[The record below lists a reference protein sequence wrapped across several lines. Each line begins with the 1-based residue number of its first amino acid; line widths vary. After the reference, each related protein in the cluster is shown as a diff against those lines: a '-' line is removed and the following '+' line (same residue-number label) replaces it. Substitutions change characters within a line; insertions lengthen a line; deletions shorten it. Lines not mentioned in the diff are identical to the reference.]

1 MVVDIPANTRDAE
14 GNVIKG
20 PKATKALYPDDPSNV
35 YHSYIGDH
43 TKFRILHGGVKEHHI
58 HHQHA
63 HQWVHTP
70 TVTIPATT
78 TARPLA
84 PAPPLRWK

>member
-1 MVVDIPANTRDAE
+1 MVVDIPANTRDAA

-43 TKFRILHGGVKEHHI
+43 TKFTDSARWSQGTPHTSPARAPVG
-58 HHQHA
+58 A
-63 HQWVHTP
+63 H
-70 TVTIPATT
+70 
-78 TARPLA
+78 R
-84 PAPPLRWK
+84 